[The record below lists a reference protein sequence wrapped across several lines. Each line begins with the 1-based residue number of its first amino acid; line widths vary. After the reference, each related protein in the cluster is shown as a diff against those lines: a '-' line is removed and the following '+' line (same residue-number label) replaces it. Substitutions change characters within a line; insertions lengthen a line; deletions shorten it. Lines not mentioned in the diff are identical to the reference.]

1 MVRDEQ
7 APVGGPITP
16 DDPDVAAVHE
26 ALAGLDEL
34 DRLPLLEHAQV
45 FEDVHA
51 ALGRLLA
58 EPER

>member
-1 MVRDEQ
+1 MVSDEQ

-16 DDPDVAAVHE
+16 DGPDVAAVHE
-26 ALAGLDEL
+26 VLAGLDEL
-34 DRLPLLEHAQV
+34 DRVPLPEHAQV

-58 EPER
+58 EHER